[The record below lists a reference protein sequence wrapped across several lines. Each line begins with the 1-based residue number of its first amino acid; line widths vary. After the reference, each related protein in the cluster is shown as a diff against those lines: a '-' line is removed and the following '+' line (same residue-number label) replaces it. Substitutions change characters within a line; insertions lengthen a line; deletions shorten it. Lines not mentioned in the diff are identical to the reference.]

1 MRDESELP
9 GADRP
14 GLDQAVDYAS
24 VPMPLVEAAMGAE
37 AEMADRP
44 EDETAEQ
51 RAAEAAEGADAKAGL
66 ERDGQLRLAEAI
78 LFAASEPVTEAA
90 IAKRM
95 GRDADVVGLLH
106 ELADR
111 YAQRGVN
118 VVKVGD
124 KWTLRTAP
132 DLAPRLKLEVQVARK
147 LTRAAVETLAIIAY
161 HQPVSRAEIEEI
173 RGVAISPTTIEMLLE
188 AGWIK
193 PGRRREGPGR
203 PGTFVTTEQFLSHF
217 GLERLDDLPGIA
229 ELRAAGLL
237 DARPVSVKLGTRER
251 EEGEAADTP
260 SLEDAAA
267 REEAG
272 DLAEA
277 AEEAG
282 DAAEETPSAE
292 HVERMA
298 GDAMEK

>member
-1 MRDESELP
+1 MREDTEIP
-9 GADRP
+9 GTAGRGMD
-14 GLDQAVDYAS
+14 GAVDIAA
-24 VPMPLVEAAMGAE
+24 VALPVVEGALD
-37 AEMADRP
+37 AGDTMADRP
-44 EDETAEQ
+44 DDD
-51 RAAEAAEGADAKAGL
+51 AADTGAQPQADPPAGL
-66 ERDGQLRLAEAI
+66 ERDAQLRLVEAI

-106 ELADR
+106 ELAER
-111 YAQRGVN
+111 YATRGVN

-132 DLAPRLKLEVQVARK
+132 DLAPRLKLEVHVARK
-147 LTRAAVETLAIIAY
+147 LTRAAIETLAIIAY

-173 RGVAISPTTIEMLLE
+173 RGVAISPTTLEMLME

-203 PGTFVTTEQFLSHF
+203 PGTFMTTEQFLSHF

-237 DARPVSVKLGTRER
+237 DARPVSVSLGTRER
-251 EEGEAADTP
+251 DEDAPDTP
-260 SLEDAAA
+260 SLEDAAEN
-267 REEAG
+267 EEASENETE
-272 DLAEA
+272 AEQVESMA
-277 AEEAG
+277 K
-282 DAAEETPSAE
+282 DAL
-292 HVERMA
+292 
-298 GDAMEK
+298 EK

>member
-1 MRDESELP
+1 MREDSEIAGGVQP
-9 GADRP
+9 GVDSAIDL
-14 GLDQAVDYAS
+14 GAVAM
-24 VPMPLVEAAMGAE
+24 PMVEAAMDAE
-37 AEMADRP
+37 DTMADRRDDVD
-44 EDETAEQ
+44 DEPDT
-51 RAAEAAEGADAKAGL
+51 RADPASGIEREA
-66 ERDGQLRLAEAI
+66 QLRMAEAI
-78 LFAASEPVTEAA
+78 LFAASEPVTELA
-90 IAKRM
+90 IARRM
-95 GRDADVVGLLH
+95 GRDADVVGLLN
-106 ELADR
+106 ELAER

-173 RGVAISPTTIEMLLE
+173 RGVAISPTTLEMLME

-203 PGTFVTTEQFLSHF
+203 PGTFMTTEQFLSHF

-237 DARPVSVKLGTRER
+237 DARPVSVSLGTRER
-251 EEGEAADTP
+251 DEDAPDTP
-260 SLEDAAA
+260 SLEDAA
-267 REEAG
+267 ENEAA
-272 DLAEA
+272 AEA
-277 AEEAG
+277 EQV
-282 DAAEETPSAE
+282 ET
-292 HVERMA
+292 MA
-298 GDAMEK
+298 KDAMEK